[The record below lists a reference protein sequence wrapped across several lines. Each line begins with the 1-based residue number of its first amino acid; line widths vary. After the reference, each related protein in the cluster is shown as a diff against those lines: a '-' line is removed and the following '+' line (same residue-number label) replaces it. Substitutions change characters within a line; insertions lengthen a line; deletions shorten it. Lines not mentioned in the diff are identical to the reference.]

1 MSISFNQV
9 PSNLRVPLFFAEF
22 DNSRAVQG
30 GALQEYKTL
39 MIGPKLAA
47 GTKAALSAPELI
59 TNEDQAK
66 ELFGAGSVLAD
77 MAAKYLA
84 NTKIIPL
91 YCVAVDDLVAGVKA
105 TGKFTFSGVPTK
117 AGVIS
122 LMVGGKNVK
131 IGASTTDTASTL
143 ATALAAA
150 IQADADLVV
159 NAATNA
165 NPGEVVITAKN
176 KGEQGNEID
185 LSHSYFTGEELPA
198 GVALAITGM
207 ADGAGNPDLTD
218 VWPVLGESQYLLFV
232 SPYTDAANLI
242 ATEAE
247 LADRFGPLRQN
258 DGYGLYAKRG
268 TVGTLSTF
276 GNSRNSQFTTVL
288 GMKGPSSPWQFA
300 AAMAGQIGLAA
311 QNDPA
316 RPFQTLV
323 LTEIYAP
330 KKADQFTL
338 EERNGLLFHGIATFF
353 VDAGGYVN
361 LETIITTYKKN
372 AFGSPDISYLYL
384 NTLLTLSY
392 LRFDLKAR
400 ITSRFP
406 RHKLANDGGRYA
418 PGQAVV
424 TPNSVKAEVIAKFRE
439 WEEKALVENF
449 SQFKNDLIVERNKDN
464 PNRLDILMS
473 PDTVNQLIVVGC
485 KIQFIL

>member
-1 MSISFNQV
+1 MTISFNQV

-77 MAAKYLA
+77 MAVKYLKQ
-84 NTKIIPL
+84 TKIIPL
-91 YCVAVDDLVAGVKA
+91 YCVAVEDLLAGVKA
-105 TGKFTFSGVPTK
+105 DGLITFGGAPTK

-122 LMVGGKNVK
+122 FMIGGKNVK
-131 IGASTTDTASTL
+131 IGVTTTDTPSTL

-150 IQADADLVV
+150 IMADADFVV
-159 NAATNA
+159 TAATNA
-165 NPGEVVITAKN
+165 NPGEVIITAKN

-198 GVALAITGM
+198 GVTVAVTAM
-207 ADGAGNPDLTD
+207 ADGAGNPDLDD
-218 VWPVLGESQYLLFV
+218 VWPVIGEDQYMLV
-232 SPYTDAANLI
+232 VTPYLDASNLTKVE
-242 ATEAE
+242 TE
-247 LADRFGPLRQN
+247 LTSRFGPLRQN
-258 DGYGLYAKRG
+258 DGYALYAKRG
-268 TVGTLSTF
+268 TVGTLSTL
-276 GNSRNSQFTTVL
+276 GDSRNSQFSTIL

>member
-47 GTKAALSAPELI
+47 GTKAALSAPELV

-66 ELFGAGSVLAD
+66 ALFGAGSVLAD
-77 MAAKYLA
+77 MAVKYLA
-84 NTKIIPL
+84 NTKNVPL
-91 YCVAVDDLVAGVKA
+91 YCVAVDDLLAGVKA
-105 TGKFTFSGVPTK
+105 TGKITFSGVPTK
-117 AGVIS
+117 AGTLSFMI
-122 LMVGGKNVK
+122 GGKNVK
-131 IGASTTDTASTL
+131 IGAATTDTAITL
-143 ATALAAA
+143 AAALAAA
-150 IQADADLVV
+150 IEADSNLVV
-159 NAATNA
+159 NAVVNAT
-165 NPGEVVITAKN
+165 PGEVVITAKN

-185 LSHSYFTGEELPA
+185 LSDSYFTGESLVA
-198 GVALAITGM
+198 GVAVAYVAM
-207 ADGAGNPDLTD
+207 AGGAGNPDLAT
-218 VWPVLGESQYLLFV
+218 VLPVIGEIQYLTWV
-232 SPYTDAANLI
+232 TPYLDTANLI
-242 ATEAE
+242 VMETE
-247 LADRFGPLRQN
+247 LASRFGPIRQN
-258 DGYGLYAKRG
+258 DGYAVYAKRG
-268 TVGTLSTF
+268 TVGTLSTV
-276 GNSRNSQFTTVL
+276 GNARNSQFTTIL

-300 AAMAGQIGLAA
+300 AAAVAQIAQAA

-316 RPFQTLV
+316 RPFQTLP
-323 LTEIYAP
+323 LIGIYAP
-330 KKADQFTL
+330 KEADRFTL
-338 EERNGLLFHGIATFF
+338 EERNTLLFNGIATFF
-353 VDAGGYVN
+353 VDAGGNVL

-372 AFGSPDISYLYL
+372 AFNSPDISYLYL

-424 TPNSVKAEVIAKFRE
+424 TPNSVKAEVISKFRE

-449 SQFKNDLIVERNKDN
+449 SQFKNDLIVERNVDN

-473 PDTVNQLIVVGC
+473 PDVVNQLIVVGC

>member
-77 MAAKYLA
+77 MAVKYLA
-84 NTKIIPL
+84 NTKNVPL
-91 YCVAVDDLVAGVKA
+91 YCVAVDDLLAGVKA
-105 TGKFTFSGVPTK
+105 TGKITFTGVPTK
-117 AGVIS
+117 AGTIS
-122 LMVGGKNVK
+122 FMIGGKNVK
-131 IGASTTDTASTL
+131 IGAATTDTATTL

-176 KGEQGNEID
+176 KGEQGNEIE
-185 LSHSYFTGEELPA
+185 LSDSYFTGESLVA
-198 GVALAITGM
+198 GISLAYTAM
-207 ADGAGNPDLTD
+207 ADGAGNPDLAD
-218 VWPVLGESQYLLFV
+218 VLPVIGEIQYLTWV
-232 SPYTDAANLI
+232 TPYLDTANLI
-242 ATEAE
+242 IIETE
-247 LADRFGPLRQN
+247 LASRFGPIRQN
-258 DGYGLYAKRG
+258 DGYAIYAKRG
-268 TVGTLSTF
+268 TVGTLSTV
-276 GNSRNSQFTTVL
+276 GNGRNSQFTTIL
-288 GMKGPSSPWQFA
+288 GMKGPASPWQFA
-300 AAMAGQIGLAA
+300 AAAVAQIAQAA

-316 RPFQTLV
+316 RPFQTLP
-323 LTEIYAP
+323 LIGIFAP
-330 KKADQFTL
+330 KEADRFTL
-338 EERNGLLFHGIATFF
+338 EERNTLLFNGIATFF
-353 VDAGGYVN
+353 VDAGGNVL

-372 AFGSPDISYLYL
+372 AFNSPDISYLYL

-424 TPNSVKAEVIAKFRE
+424 TPNSVKAEVISKFRE

-449 SQFKNDLIVERNKDN
+449 SQFKNDLIVERNSDN

-473 PDTVNQLIVVGC
+473 PDVVNQLIVVGC